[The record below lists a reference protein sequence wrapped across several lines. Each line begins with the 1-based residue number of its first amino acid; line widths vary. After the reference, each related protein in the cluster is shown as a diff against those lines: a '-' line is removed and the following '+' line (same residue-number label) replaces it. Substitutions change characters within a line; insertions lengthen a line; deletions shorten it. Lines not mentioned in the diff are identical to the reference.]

1 MLYKIDPRKLA
12 KSPQSLVPILFACF
26 EYDSSSPYFEA
37 IRPYL
42 APSTADEK
50 WEEIIFNLN
59 FRFNHLEYE
68 DRKDRVVKIASKYIT
83 LPDITRQH
91 DIADAFCMILYEI
104 QKNQLKFK
112 RVEELKRLPFDNY
125 RFNANNMV

>member
-59 FRFNHLEYE
+59 FRFNHFEYALQMQYE
-68 DRKDRVVKIASKYIT
+68 KLMTKIERKYQVQSRNSNQNFNRIKAS
-83 LPDITRQH
+83 LL
-91 DIADAFCMILYEI
+91 AA
-104 QKNQLKFK
+104 
-112 RVEELKRLPFDNY
+112 
-125 RFNANNMV
+125 A